1 MSYSP
6 LELALREI
14 EAKLDEMYSL
24 IVEMIDNSLERPDEA
39 LKREQRVNALEIE
52 IDELIVQ
59 TIALYH
65 PEASPLR
72 EILMALKIN
81 NDLERIGDHAENVAR
96 DIKLLREKGEDISE
110 LWEDISLIKDLARRA
125 FVEAYSSFKN
135 RDSNLAKEIW
145 RSDYIV
151 DALRDK
157 ILKKAVDTLPTP
169 VALKTV
175 SIAQN
180 FERIAD
186 LATNIAE
193 DVVFIIE
200 GEIIKHR
207 PLEEIQ

>member
-1 MSYSP
+1 MRFSP
-6 LELALREI
+6 LEKAQREI
-14 EAKLDEMYSL
+14 ESRLDEMYSL
-24 IVEMIDNSLERPDEA
+24 IVGMIDYALDQPEET
-39 LKREQRVNALEIE
+39 LKREERVNALEIE

-96 DIKLLREKGEDISE
+96 DVKFFSEKGEDISD
-110 LWEDISLIKDLARRA
+110 LWDDIALIRDMARRA

-135 RDSNLAKEIW
+135 RDANLAKEIW

-157 ILKKAVDTLPTP
+157 ILKRAVDTLPTP

-186 LATNIAE
+186 LSTNIAE
-193 DVVFIIE
+193 DVVFIVE
-200 GEIIKHR
+200 GEIIKHK
-207 PLEEIQ
+207 PLEEIE

>member
-1 MSYSP
+1 LSFSP
-6 LELALREI
+6 LEKSIREI
-14 EAKLDEMYSL
+14 QSKLDEMYNH
-24 IVEMIDNSLERPDEA
+24 IVVMIDHSLEDPDET
-39 LKREQRVNALEIE
+39 LKREDRVNALEIE
-52 IDELIVQ
+52 IDELIVR

-72 EILMALKIN
+72 EILMSLKIN
-81 NDLERIGDHAENVAR
+81 NDLERIADHAENVAR
-96 DIKLLREKGEDISE
+96 DVKQLRRKGEDLSH
-110 LWEDISLIKDLARRA
+110 LWDDISLIRDMSRRA

-135 RDSNLAKEIW
+135 RDADLAKEIW
-145 RSDYIV
+145 RSDYMV

-169 VALKTV
+169 TALKTV

-193 DVVFIIE
+193 DVVFIVE

-207 PLEEIQ
+207 SLEDV

>member
-1 MSYSP
+1 
-6 LELALREI
+6 
-14 EAKLDEMYSL
+14 MYSI
-24 IVEMIDNSLERPDEA
+24 IVNMIDNALDRPEDTLSNE
-39 LKREQRVNALEIE
+39 KKVNALEIE
-52 IDELIVQ
+52 IDELIVR

-72 EILMALKIN
+72 KILMALKIN

-96 DIKLLREKGEDISE
+96 DVKFFREKGENLGD
-110 LWEDISLIKDLARRA
+110 LWEDIALIQDLSRRA

-135 RDSNLAKEIW
+135 RDAELAREIW
-145 RSDYIV
+145 KSDYVV

-157 ILKKAVDTLPTP
+157 ILKRAVDTLPAP

-186 LATNIAE
+186 LSTNIAE
-193 DVVFIIE
+193 DVVFIVE

-207 PLEEIQ
+207 PLEEI

>member
-1 MSYSP
+1 MSFSP
-6 LELALREI
+6 LEKAQKEVESR
-14 EAKLDEMYSL
+14 LDEMYSL
-24 IVEMIDNSLERPDEA
+24 IVEMIDFALDRPDET
-39 LKREQRVNALEIE
+39 LKREDRVNALEIE

-96 DIKLLREKGEDISE
+96 DVKFFRKKGEDISE
-110 LWEDISLIKDLARRA
+110 LWEDITLIRDMARRA

-135 RDSNLAKEIW
+135 RDANLAKEIW

-157 ILKKAVDTLPTP
+157 ILKRAVDTLPTP

-186 LATNIAE
+186 LSTNIAE
-193 DVVFIIE
+193 DVVFIVE

-207 PLEEIQ
+207 PLEEIG

>member
-6 LELALREI
+6 LEQAIQKI
-14 EAKLDEMYSL
+14 ESRLDEMYST
-24 IVEMIDNSLERPDEA
+24 IVSMIDNALDRPEET
-39 LKREQRVNALEIE
+39 LSNEKKVNALEIE
-52 IDELIVQ
+52 IDELIVR

-72 EILMALKIN
+72 KILMSLKIN

-96 DIKLLREKGEDISE
+96 DVKFFREKGENLGD
-110 LWEDISLIKDLARRA
+110 LWEDIALIRDLSRRA

-135 RDSNLAKEIW
+135 RDAELAREIW
-145 RSDYIV
+145 RSDYVV
-151 DALRDK
+151 DAMRDK
-157 ILKKAVDTLPTP
+157 ILKRAVDTLPTP

-193 DVVFIIE
+193 DVVFIVE
-200 GEIIKHR
+200 GEIIKHQ
-207 PLEEIQ
+207 PLEEI

>member
-6 LELALREI
+6 LEQAIQKI
-14 EAKLDEMYSL
+14 ESRLDEMYST
-24 IVEMIDNSLERPDEA
+24 IVSMIDNALDRPEET
-39 LKREQRVNALEIE
+39 LSNEKKVNALEIE
-52 IDELIVQ
+52 IDELIVR

-72 EILMALKIN
+72 KILMSLKIN

-96 DIKLLREKGEDISE
+96 DVKFFREKGENLGD
-110 LWEDISLIKDLARRA
+110 LWEDIALIRDLSRRA

-135 RDSNLAKEIW
+135 RDAELAREIW
-145 RSDYIV
+145 RSDYVV
-151 DALRDK
+151 DAMRDK
-157 ILKKAVDTLPTP
+157 ILKRAVDTLPTP

-193 DVVFIIE
+193 DVVFIVE

-207 PLEEIQ
+207 PLEEI